1 MALVTPQ
8 EMDFPKT
15 IPANGMIDV
24 PPQNKAVITAIMGGY
39 VKGIPFLVGDV
50 VKEGQSLLYIENH
63 RQYQ

>member
-24 PPQNKAVITAIMGGY
+24 PPQNKAVITAIMGGCQRNT
-39 VKGIPFLVGDV
+39 VFSRRCCEKRTTFA
-50 VKEGQSLLYIENH
+50 LY
-63 RQYQ
+63 